1 MMERQ
6 FIDSTEME
14 LRKDEDYIASLG
26 MVGEGAPDHGAFK
39 PKRAEPEGFDEE
51 DLPAAY
57 Q

>member
-6 FIDSTEME
+6 FIDPTEME
-14 LRKDEDYIASLG
+14 LRRDEDFIASLG
-26 MVGEGAPDHGAFK
+26 MVGEGAPDYETAR
-39 PKRAEPEGFDEE
+39 PKRSEPEGFDEE